1 MGLVL
6 VHPFDRSIS
15 KFRGNEPEGTNGI
28 VVARNDKIDVVRIA
42 VGIDNGNRRNTQL
55 FCLANSDT
63 FFFPTCSSFSATR
76 ELPS

>member
-55 FCLANSDT
+55 FCLAMKNCCVARAAT
-63 FFFPTCSSFSATR
+63 QRSSP
-76 ELPS
+76 L